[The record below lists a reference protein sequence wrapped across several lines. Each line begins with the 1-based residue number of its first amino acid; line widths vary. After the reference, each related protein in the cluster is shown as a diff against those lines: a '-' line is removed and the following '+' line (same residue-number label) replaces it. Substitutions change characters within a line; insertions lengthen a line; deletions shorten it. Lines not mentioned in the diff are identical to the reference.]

1 MTPKPAAGKRAKGI
15 NFDQVCRLHGC
26 FMVFYGLVV
35 FLSCVAEQYESLSW
49 LTNAGLRL
57 NLLYSSASG
66 KDPHVNAV
74 YRILALCMAAIGMY
88 ELKIPELDERYKNY
102 FSKAFVVYLLPC
114 GLCFF
119 YDASQPYAGPMA
131 VATAIV
137 PTLFG
142 LAGAYTLINNCRRRA
157 FNVDEEKLASAN

>member
-1 MTPKPAAGKRAKGI
+1 
-15 NFDQVCRLHGC
+15 
-26 FMVFYGLVV
+26 MVFYGLVV

-88 ELKIPELDERYKNY
+88 ELKIPELDERYK
-102 FSKAFVVYLLPC
+102 V
-114 GLCFF
+114 
-119 YDASQPYAGPMA
+119 
-131 VATAIV
+131 
-137 PTLFG
+137 
-142 LAGAYTLINNCRRRA
+142 LAPPSPPL
-157 FNVDEEKLASAN
+157 S